1 MSATPASG
9 ALTRS
14 QIENWDTTHLESMAT
29 RWVES
34 ADQSETLFEQQN
46 QPADGWA
53 GAGSDA
59 AADRTAADLAV
70 VRQHGDVARRAA
82 AIATDGAGD
91 LRAALRAALEAIAEA
106 EAAGF
111 RVGEDL
117 SVRDTRRIDVSTMAD
132 RYRMAKEHAENIQW
146 HADQLLQTDK
156 LIGSRLEA
164 SATELD
170 SIRFAGE
177 GEYFPAD
184 GIVHA
189 VDFKQW
195 PILDH
200 DKPWEYNL
208 DLTTRVWLDAPGKP
222 SAGTIMSVDDV
233 WKELNRCFNCNFPM
247 GGAPAKMP
255 KVGDHL
261 PLEIERFGIHA
272 ADFPVEVTQIDKTA
286 NEINIEFATLPGH
299 VDGEGSTIHFR
310 FYESGGEVH
319 LGIRGYIAHGPG
331 TDEGWVGAPIRAGY
345 GQVAALTWQPY
356 IDRLAAN
363 IAAAEG
369 AVPVLTKGP

>member
-1 MSATPASG
+1 MQAK
-9 ALTRS
+9 
-14 QIENWDTTHLESMAT
+14 
-29 RWVES
+29 
-34 ADQSETLFEQQN
+34 
-46 QPADGWA
+46 A
-53 GAGSDA
+53 G
-59 AADRTAADLAV
+59 
-70 VRQHGDVARRAA
+70 
-82 AIATDGAGD
+82 
-91 LRAALRAALEAIAEA
+91 
-106 EAAGF
+106 
-111 RVGEDL
+111 
-117 SVRDTRRIDVSTMAD
+117 
-132 RYRMAKEHAENIQW
+132 
-146 HADQLLQTDK
+146 
-156 LIGSRLEA
+156 
-164 SATELD
+164 ELD
-170 SIRFAGE
+170 GITFDSE
-177 GEYFPAD
+177 GSGTVQAASFGD
-184 GIVHA
+184 G
-189 VDFKQW
+189 FKQW
-195 PILDH
+195 PFLDD

-222 SAGTIMSVDDV
+222 SAGTVMSVDDV

-255 KVGDHL
+255 KVGDQL

-345 GQVAALTWQPY
+345 GEVAKVTWQPY